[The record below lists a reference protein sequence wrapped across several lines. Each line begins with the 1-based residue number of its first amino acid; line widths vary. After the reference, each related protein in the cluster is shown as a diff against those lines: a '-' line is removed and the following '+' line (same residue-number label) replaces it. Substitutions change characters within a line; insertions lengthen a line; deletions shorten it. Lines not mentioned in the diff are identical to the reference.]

1 MADVV
6 SVQRVSRDTVGH
18 QVLLQGERD
27 GGFTGSGETCE
38 RGPRVG
44 WRLTICGCGV
54 VVGME
59 GVGCWWEC
67 SADGMRVW
75 GSGGNGGCR
84 VLVGM

>member
-38 RGPRVG
+38 RGPRGEVG
-44 WRLTICGCGV
+44 V
-54 VVGME
+54 N
-59 GVGCWWEC
+59 
-67 SADGMRVW
+67 DMRVV